1 MNFRLISGFSQY
13 LFGRSKASAVTEFL
27 IFTLPFFIILLL
39 ITTSVYQNSMANS
52 EAKNLA
58 RQSLRAFISSPNNE
72 IAEVR
77 ANQVIEIYRNSLSA
91 QNATA
96 RNFSI
101 KFSCTNNPCLSPG
114 GSVSA
119 FLEVSIT
126 GNPSR
131 KVFGTA
137 TEYVDL
143 WR

>member
-1 MNFRLISGFSQY
+1 MNDRLISCLSQY

-27 IFTLPFFIILLL
+27 IFTLPFFVILLL

-72 IAEVR
+72 LAEVR
-77 ANQVIEIYRNSLSA
+77 ANQVIDIYRNSLSI
-91 QNATA
+91 QNASA

-101 KFSCTNNPCLSPG
+101 KFTCTRNPCLSPG

-119 FLEVSIT
+119 FLEVSII
-126 GNPSR
+126 GSPSR
-131 KVFGTA
+131 KVIGTA